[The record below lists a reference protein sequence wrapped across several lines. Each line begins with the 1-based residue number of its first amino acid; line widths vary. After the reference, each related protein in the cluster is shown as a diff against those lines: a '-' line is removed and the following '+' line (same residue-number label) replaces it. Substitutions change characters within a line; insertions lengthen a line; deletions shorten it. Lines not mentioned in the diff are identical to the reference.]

1 MAQFQPV
8 PLEEQVRIA
17 EQYQLETL
25 LFCPDAWALRHGFIN
40 VHTGEEFRARCDRW
54 TCLYCGPRK
63 VDLWRR
69 LVSEAEPKLHV
80 VLTRVGWT
88 VQDASRVLT
97 TVLQYLRRG
106 SKGHGR
112 DHLGARPAYP
122 VECFAVL
129 EEHKNFHKVGFHWH
143 LLVNGVDHFP
153 HQVVSEALRSSMKA
167 RYEPQDRSYIVRVRG
182 VNNARAIGYV
192 TKYLTKEVA
201 LERRGTR
208 LVEQQRMV
216 YRKDEQGHVKRET
229 TTRLIEVVSRARR
242 IRYTRQFFPES
253 TAALRARIFADL
265 GQGEMALSPGGLV
278 PDVADEAP
286 EEEPQASKGSW
297 VLYEKAPYSDDI
309 NDYYARRHEALV
321 ESLQRQQDGERLYSG
336 RIVNMW
342 AAQKRLQ
349 HESWA
354 SMASHSSVRR

>member
-69 LVSEAEPKLHV
+69 LVAEAEPKLHV

-112 DHLGARPAYP
+112 DHVGARPAYP

-143 LLVNGVDHFP
+143 LLVNGVEHVP

-182 VNNARAIGYV
+182 VTNARAIGYV

-201 LERRGTR
+201 VERRGTR
-208 LVEQQRMV
+208 LVEQQRLV
-216 YRKDEQGHVKRET
+216 YRRDDQGQLKREP
-229 TTRLIEVVSRARR
+229 TTRLIEVMSRARR
-242 IRYTRQFFPES
+242 IRYTQHFFPES
-253 TAALRARIFADL
+253 TAALRVRIFADL
-265 GQGEMALSPGGLV
+265 GQGEMALSAGGLV
-278 PDVADEAP
+278 PDVVDEARY
-286 EEEPQASKGSW
+286 EEQQVSRASW
-297 VLYEKAPYSDDI
+297 VLYEKAPYSDDL
-309 NDYYARRHEALV
+309 NVYYDRRREALV
-321 ESLQRQQDGERLYSG
+321 EALQRQQDGERLYSG
-336 RIVNMW
+336 RIVTMW
-342 AAQKRLQ
+342 AAQQRLQ
-349 HESWA
+349 REGWS
-354 SMASHSSVRR
+354 SLASHEDR